1 MATAG
6 KTHLSHLFNFNK
18 STQMK
23 PVEFLELIDYIKEN
37 GNVFSEDAFNVSEKI
52 DGSTTVVGYDDE
64 GIFVSKCGYSQNF
77 RKNNAEGVNGK
88 AAAFLEIVDNGTFPA
103 YLDELRKK
111 YKQNCIRV
119 QIEMLLAEFSRS
131 SKDLQVILVPY
142 KKEMFGSKGGA
153 FIVRVIGD
161 DLQPL
166 PNQDELLK
174 ECCACLDTNEFIV
187 RPITDT
193 KIDFEPINLNGFISE
208 FDNELKNYTDEVG
221 IINPKNKEIITFL
234 REKQQALQAYLTDHF
249 TSSKYGDFY
258 EGLVVSCKNGMTF
271 KMTSEKF
278 KEKFAEFNSKGD
290 DIPIPEETGV
300 WPVQHMAREILVNH
314 IGPDC
319 KPVACLMGH
328 FAPFT
333 GPKGHGRMFTAMT
346 GLTNKFIVGVPES
359 KQPFDK
365 DRNMFTPQQRV
376 EIINDFMKENEFE
389 GKAILIRPDSPSRM
403 CVSVLKAAVDIFG
416 NKIRPVFVV
425 GPDRADM
432 LSKYPDFN
440 TDLNTTFPEKN
451 VLTDRGENNVSGTMI
466 RKLIIEGDVEKI
478 ASLTGYS
485 EEIAEKL
492 VNMYESNLSSSF

>member
-77 RKNNAEGVNGK
+77 RKNDAEGVNGK
-88 AAAFLEIVDNGTFPA
+88 AAAFLEIVDNGSFPA

-166 PNQDELLK
+166 PNQAELLK

-193 KIDFEPINLNGFISE
+193 KIDFEPKQREAESGFAKRSSE
-208 FDNELKNYTDEVG
+208 TDKKIEEKITNYSKEILKKQEEYGEKLHTLHQQMEAEHEAKLVELEGTEFVELKVISYATARS
-221 IINPKNKEIITFL
+221 FC
-234 REKQQALQAYLTDHF
+234 
-249 TSSKYGDFY
+249 
-258 EGLVVSCKNGMTF
+258 SC
-271 KMTSEKF
+271 
-278 KEKFAEFNSKGD
+278 
-290 DIPIPEETGV
+290 
-300 WPVQHMAREILVNH
+300 
-314 IGPDC
+314 
-319 KPVACLMGH
+319 
-328 FAPFT
+328 
-333 GPKGHGRMFTAMT
+333 
-346 GLTNKFIVGVPES
+346 
-359 KQPFDK
+359 
-365 DRNMFTPQQRV
+365 
-376 EIINDFMKENEFE
+376 
-389 GKAILIRPDSPSRM
+389 
-403 CVSVLKAAVDIFG
+403 
-416 NKIRPVFVV
+416 
-425 GPDRADM
+425 
-432 LSKYPDFN
+432 
-440 TDLNTTFPEKN
+440 
-451 VLTDRGENNVSGTMI
+451 
-466 RKLIIEGDVEKI
+466 
-478 ASLTGYS
+478 
-485 EEIAEKL
+485 
-492 VNMYESNLSSSF
+492 